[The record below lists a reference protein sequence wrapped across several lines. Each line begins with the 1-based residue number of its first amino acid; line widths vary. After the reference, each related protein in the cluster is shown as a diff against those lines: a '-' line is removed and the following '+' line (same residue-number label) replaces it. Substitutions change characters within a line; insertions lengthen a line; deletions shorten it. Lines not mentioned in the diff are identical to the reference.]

1 MENYNGIAISKNDK
15 EFVVA
20 FVNSY
25 KIVWSESVVKHAR
38 IFFGKSKGRKNG
50 VDYIA
55 LTALTR
61 LTTLYINYIRK
72 ISALTNVDKG

>member
-1 MENYNGIAISKNDK
+1 MSEP
-15 EFVVA
+15 
-20 FVNSY
+20 
-25 KIVWSESVVKHAR
+25 IVKYAR

-50 VDYIA
+50 VGYIT

>member
-1 MENYNGIAISKNDK
+1 MVRVCCETCSD
-15 EFVVA
+15 
-20 FVNSY
+20 
-25 KIVWSESVVKHAR
+25 
-38 IFFGKSKGRKNG
+38 FFGKSKGRKNG

>member
-1 MENYNGIAISKNDK
+1 M
-15 EFVVA
+15 
-20 FVNSY
+20 
-25 KIVWSESVVKHAR
+25 SESVVKHAR
-38 IFFGKSKGRKNG
+38 IFFCKSKGRKNE

>member
-1 MENYNGIAISKNDK
+1 MIRVCCETC
-15 EFVVA
+15 
-20 FVNSY
+20 
-25 KIVWSESVVKHAR
+25 SV
-38 IFFGKSKGRKNG
+38 FFGKSKGLKNG